1 MRDSQES
8 RPLESSF
15 SLPLPFPM
23 FICCR
28 NKFLPSLPD
37 PHPDCRGHPAHLSAS
52 LGHPPHRGRQV
63 RAAFPPLLN
72 SFAHIFFLPCPDLL
86 ILLSLWRGRRV
97 RYLLLPW
104 LIMFGLLQVALLC
117 SILLAVLHLPQEFK
131 LLSVAIAAFEVRQ
144 DTDRLLFE

>member
-1 MRDSQES
+1 M
-8 RPLESSF
+8 
-15 SLPLPFPM
+15 
-23 FICCR
+23 
-28 NKFLPSLPD
+28 
-37 PHPDCRGHPAHLSAS
+37 
-52 LGHPPHRGRQV
+52 
-63 RAAFPPLLN
+63 
-72 SFAHIFFLPCPDLL
+72 
-86 ILLSLWRGRRV
+86 